1 MLLEIYTLVQK
12 INRILKAP
20 TFVGAFFG
28 KYRVGG
34 LVESRHLC
42 YNMRNVSF

>member
-1 MLLEIYTLVQK
+1 MLLEIYTPVQK

-20 TFVGAFFG
+20 TFVGAFSENIAW
-28 KYRVGG
+28 G